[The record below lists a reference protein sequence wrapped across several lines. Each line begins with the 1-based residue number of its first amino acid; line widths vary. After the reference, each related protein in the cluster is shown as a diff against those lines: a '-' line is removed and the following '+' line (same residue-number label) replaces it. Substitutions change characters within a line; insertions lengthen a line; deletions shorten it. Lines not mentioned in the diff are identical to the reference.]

1 MSMMKVVEKLL
12 VIGLLSV
19 STMLPIPVLDGVK
32 TVIKDDM
39 PSNVS
44 MAVPMV
50 IEFVAASVWFPK
62 APIVV

>member
-1 MSMMKVVEKLL
+1 VEKLL

-32 TVIKDDM
+32 TVIRDDM

-44 MAVPMV
+44 VAPPTV
-50 IEFVAASVWFPK
+50 IEFVAASVSLPN